1 MPVRLNFQLY
11 GVFGLVNLDNA
22 YGYLQ
27 IARTLIVL
35 HPNYR
40 SRYKILPSLLANQAF
55 LPVYLII
62 PERATTWEQLWR
74 LLGQAL
80 REQTTLNLCEMP
92 ENSSPEAAARHLCRA
107 LQRPHLIVLDAADN
121 LEQGSC
127 SPFFAALA
135 QDLPQHSKAILIGRA
150 WLADLIARLPNKT
163 LVRCY
168 PTSEPAMLF
177 DYRTAS
183 SGSKL
188 LEVYAH
194 ADGRVLVNGVEVRG
208 WEGYL
213 PRALFYFFVDRGIA
227 TREEIFES
235 FWGELDRREATNV
248 FHVTKR
254 KVHEILGFSL
264 TVYQSGYYR
273 IAPNIELHY
282 DVAMFLD
289 RIQRGD
295 LAEPEE
301 AVALLE
307 SAVKLYRKD
316 FLRGLNGGWIAI
328 RRADLRNQLADALGT
343 LGRLY
348 SRAERHMQAINAYER
363 ALSIQPYREDWA
375 YNLMNLYAMQR
386 QAVRGLAVFERL
398 ERALVRQL
406 GRAKLDKRTQELVA
420 KLRRM

>member
-1 MPVRLNFQLY
+1 MEICKVSEP
-11 GVFGLVNLDNA
+11 
-22 YGYLQ
+22 
-27 IARTLIVL
+27 LIIL

-40 SRYKILPSLLANQAF
+40 NKYKVLSSLLANRTF
-55 LPVYLII
+55 LPVYLAIQT
-62 PERATTWEQLWR
+62 RATSWEQLAQC
-74 LLGQAL
+74 LAQAL
-80 REQTTLNLCEMP
+80 REQTTFHLPQLP
-92 ENSSPEAAARHLCRA
+92 ENSSPEAAAKHFCRF
-107 LQRPHLIVLDAADN
+107 LERPHLLIFDATDN
-121 LEQGSC
+121 LEQSSC

-135 QDLPQHSKAILIGRA
+135 QHLPQHSKAILIGRA

-168 PTSEPAMLF
+168 PTSEPAMLL

-194 ADGRVLVNGVEVRG
+194 ADGRVLVNGVEVTG

-235 FWGELDRREATNV
+235 FWGELNRREATNV

-301 AVALLE
+301 AIALLE

-316 FLRGLNGGWIAI
+316 FLHGLNGGWIAI
-328 RRADLRNQLADALGT
+328 RRADLRNQLADALGM

-363 ALSIQPYREDWA
+363 AFSIQPYREDWA

-386 QAVRGLAVFERL
+386 QAARGLAVFERL
-398 ERALVRQL
+398 ERALLRQL

-420 KLRRM
+420 KLRRMC